1 VPASMNAT
9 VKVSGAAESLAD
21 YRRRVN
27 DLLAEERADPYREL
41 HTRGRLE
48 YRFKVRRGIPF
59 PAFVEVSNAFPDLLV
74 EVEWESSEQGT
85 RGSATIQSG
94 RLKQQRSEPLNRAG
108 GVCID
113 VHIDAAA
120 NLQLAFAC
128 RRIRDGLWIGYVLS
142 AAQHAFFEIESGA
155 GGELVLYAS
164 DAVEPRWAEKW
175 IVHAPVHA
183 GVADASTY
191 AELDPR
197 VSIPDGLLQALENL
211 ALDFAEEWIWFDE
224 TPREETAVERSR
236 YETYGYGVRGANLK
250 SEKIKTALAGREDG
264 GRGFSSLPEDM
275 SWIRDLLAAHWR
287 GDAQN

>member
-1 VPASMNAT
+1 LPAAMNAT
-9 VKVSGAAESLAD
+9 VKVSGAVEALAD

-59 PAFVEVSNAFPDLLV
+59 PAFVEVSSAFPDLLV
-74 EVEWESSEQGT
+74 EVEWESEEQGT

-94 RLKQQRSEPLNRAG
+94 RLKEQRSAPLHSAG
-108 GVCID
+108 GVWID
-113 VHIDAAA
+113 VNIGADGS
-120 NLQLAFAC
+120 LTLAFAC
-128 RRIRDGLWIGYVLS
+128 RRIRDGLWMGYVLS

-155 GGELVLYAS
+155 GGELILCAS
-164 DAVEPRWAEKW
+164 DAVEPKWAEKW
-175 IVHAPVHA
+175 IVHE
-183 GVADASTY
+183 GDADGSTY

-197 VSIPDGLLQALENL
+197 VAIPDGLLQALENL

-236 YETYGYGVRGANLK
+236 YETCGYSVRGANLK
-250 SEKIKTALAGREDG
+250 SEKIKTALADRGDG
-264 GRGFSSLPEDM
+264 GRAFSSLPEDM
-275 SWIRDLLAAHWR
+275 SWIKDLLAAHWR
-287 GDAQN
+287 GDAKK